1 MKVINDHKRRIKMIQ
16 KNESPTKVGTFKEEF
31 TFPLS
36 DSIKLEAINFWTQ
49 KIPHN

>member
-1 MKVINDHKRRIKMIQ
+1 MKAIKENKRRIKMIPR
-16 KNESPTKVGTFKEEF
+16 NEFLTKVGNFKKEL

-36 DSIKLEAINFWTQ
+36 DSIKLKTTNFLRQ

>member
-1 MKVINDHKRRIKMIQ
+1 MILR
-16 KNESPTKVGTFKEEF
+16 NESPTKVGTFKEKL

-36 DSIKLEAINFWTQ
+36 DFIKSEATNFLRQ